1 MAFSGGFARGFSV
14 GDTINKRRQEEAQKE
29 EIKKIMDTA
38 PEQAASAQTTADG
51 MTVVDENDRPVMGP
65 TKTKFMGKEFDQPL
79 DESQVSAMR
88 NQAIAGVIKKNDP
101 IRGMQLESQL
111 KTEARAD
118 KKYNE
123 EEEYNG
129 AKKRAF
135 ESTRFGTQQ
144 SEYNKAMEDY
154 QSKLKSYEAAKASG
168 KSGPEL
174 GLPPSAP
181 MKPEYSV
188 GDSLA
193 DQAALFD
200 IDAKYNKLSTEGF
213 AKFAQS
219 MQAVQAEGYGNA
231 LRALQNGATI
241 DEIAQSYNQAGKSKI
256 DPASVVSD
264 EIVKSKNGP
273 DTRIIKY
280 KDSNGSVRTINTL
293 AELEAIDKADKV
305 FTRFYQQQTNQ
316 RAENADA
323 RADRADGRAAAQFNM
338 SVADRT
344 ESKAEK
350 SAKQEAAVALYAKQ
364 QGTTV
369 DKLDKDTI
377 NAVKTGLIDVTGN
390 LDKNAP
396 SDVKLA
402 NALVRSGLASDM
414 KEGLTM
420 ALTKKTGNPADMFQ
434 GFVEQGIKNM
444 ADPADAVSAANETM
458 QEMGYSKRAGKW
470 VMDVGT
476 GGGGGA
482 VPQAAIDALKKNP
495 GLAAQFDAKYGKGAS
510 ASYLQ

>member
-1 MAFSGGFARGFSV
+1 MR
-14 GDTINKRRQEEAQKE
+14 EESAQKD
-29 EIKKIMDTA
+29 EIKRIMDSA
-38 PEQAASAQTTADG
+38 PEQVSTAKTTADG
-51 MTVVDENDRPVMGP
+51 MTMVDENDRPVMDSP
-65 TKTKFMGKEFDQPL
+65 KTRFMGKNYEKPL
-79 DESQVSAMR
+79 DETQMNLVR

-123 EEEYNG
+123 EEEYNS

-144 SEYNKAMEDY
+144 AEYNKAMEEY
-154 QSKLKSYEAAKASG
+154 QSKLKSYEAAKAEG
-168 KSGPEL
+168 KSEKDL

-181 MKPEYSV
+181 FKPEYSV

-193 DQAALFD
+193 DRAALIE

-213 AKFAQS
+213 AQFAQQI
-219 MQAVQAEGYGNA
+219 QAVQAEGYGNA

-241 DEIAQSYNQAGKSKI
+241 DQVAQYYNQAGKSKI
-256 DPASVVSD
+256 DPASVISD

-280 KDSNGSVRTINTL
+280 KDNNGTVRTIDTL

-305 FTRFYQQQTNQ
+305 FTRWYQQQTNQ

-323 RADRADGRAAAQFNM
+323 RAERADGRAAAEFNM
-338 SVADRT
+338 RVEDRNQ
-344 ESKAEK
+344 SKAEK
-350 SAKQEAAVALYAKQ
+350 TAKQDAAVALYARK

-458 QEMGYSKRAGKW
+458 EAMGYSKRGGKW
-470 VMDVGT
+470 VMDAGT

-482 VPQAAIDALKKNP
+482 IPQAAIDALKKNP

>member
-14 GDTINKRRQEEAQKE
+14 GDTIKKRREEEQLKE

-38 PEQAASAQTTADG
+38 PEQVASAQTTADG
-51 MTVVDENDRPVMGP
+51 MTMLDENDRPVMGP

-123 EEEYNG
+123 EEEYNS

-144 SEYNKAMEDY
+144 AEYNKAMEDY

-174 GLPPSAP
+174 GPPPSAP

-193 DQAALFD
+193 DRAALIE

-213 AKFAQS
+213 AQFAQQI
-219 MQAVQAEGYGNA
+219 QAVQAEGYVNA

-241 DEIAQSYNQAGKSKI
+241 DQVAQYYNQAGKSKI
-256 DPASVVSD
+256 DPASVISD

-280 KDSNGSVRTINTL
+280 KDNNGTVRTINTL
-293 AELEAIDKADKV
+293 AELEAIDKADKL
-305 FTRFYQQQTNQ
+305 FTRYYQQKTDE
-316 RAENADA
+316 RADKSDA
-323 RADRADGRAAAQFNM
+323 RAERAEGRAAAQFSSNK
-338 SVADRT
+338 SEKDQAKLDKKAAAD
-344 ESKAEK
+344 
-350 SAKQEAAVALYAKQ
+350 AAVAIFIEDYKKGN
-364 QGTTV
+364 QGQEPSEAQV
-369 DKLDKDTI
+369 
-377 NAVKTGLIDVTGN
+377 NAVKFGIIDPVEKQEKNAYSIDMDQLGRNVTRTNKSTGEVEIIDAQTGN
-390 LDKNAP
+390 IKSRIPTSAQL
-396 SDVKLA
+396 
-402 NALVRSGLASDM
+402 RSS
-414 KEGLTM
+414 
-420 ALTKKTGNPADMFQ
+420 
-434 GFVEQGIKNM
+434 
-444 ADPADAVSAANETM
+444 
-458 QEMGYSKRAGKW
+458 
-470 VMDVGT
+470 
-476 GGGGGA
+476 GGGGGTI
-482 VPQAAIDALKKNP
+482 PQAAIDALKKNP

-510 ASYLQ
+510 TSYLQ

>member
-14 GDTINKRRQEEAQKE
+14 GDTIKKRREEEQQKE

-51 MTVVDENDRPVMGP
+51 MTMLDENDRPVMGP
-65 TKTKFMGKEFDQPL
+65 SKTKFLGKEFDQPL

-144 SEYNKAMEDY
+144 AEYNKAMEDY

-241 DEIAQSYNQAGKSKI
+241 DEIAQSFNQAGKSKI

-280 KDSNGSVRTINTL
+280 KDNNGTVRTINTL

-338 SVADRT
+338 SVSDRN
-344 ESKAEK
+344 ESKVEK
-350 SAKQEAAVALYAKQ
+350 NAKQEAAVAIFIENYKKNNPGQEPSDAQ
-364 QGTTV
+364 V
-369 DKLDKDTI
+369 
-377 NAVKTGLIDVTGN
+377 NAVRRGIINPVEKQEKNAYSIDMDQLGRNVTRTNKNTGEVEIIDAQTGN
-390 LDKNAP
+390 IKSRIPTSAQL
-396 SDVKLA
+396 
-402 NALVRSGLASDM
+402 RSS
-414 KEGLTM
+414 
-420 ALTKKTGNPADMFQ
+420 
-434 GFVEQGIKNM
+434 
-444 ADPADAVSAANETM
+444 
-458 QEMGYSKRAGKW
+458 
-470 VMDVGT
+470 
-476 GGGGGA
+476 GGGTI
-482 VPQAAIDALKKNP
+482 PQMAIDALKKNP